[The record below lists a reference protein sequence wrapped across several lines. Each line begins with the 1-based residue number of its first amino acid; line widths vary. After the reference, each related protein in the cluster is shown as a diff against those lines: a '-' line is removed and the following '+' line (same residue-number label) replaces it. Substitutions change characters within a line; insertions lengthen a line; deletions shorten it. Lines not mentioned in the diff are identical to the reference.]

1 MLIMTYQDLEKLL
14 EQEAI
19 LVFPK
24 FDLEDAYALGTKLYQ
39 DGQTEPRPIAVRI
52 ILDDLMV
59 YQAFLPGT
67 NEGNNGW
74 MNRKCA
80 TVNRTHG
87 SSLRALAER
96 DLFGACEVWENDEA
110 HYALCGGAF
119 PILVQGTEDVEP
131 EFRGIATISGLPH
144 LEDHRRLTQSI
155 AEYLCDV
162 KNLRAELSTNL
173 PEDTTQE
180 AVANA
185 SAWELLQLEYYND
198 PDHMVFLGDLPEE
211 ELAALYDFEEE

>member
-1 MLIMTYQDLEKLL
+1 MTYQDLEKLL

-24 FDLEDAYALGTKLYQ
+24 FDMADAYALGTKLYQ
-39 DGQTEPRPIAVRI
+39 DGQTEPRPIAARV
-52 ILDDLMV
+52 ILDDLTV
-59 YQAFLPGT
+59 FQAFLPGT

-80 TVNRTHG
+80 TVNRTQG
-87 SSLRALAER
+87 CSLRALAER
-96 DLFGACEVWENDEA
+96 DLFGATETWENDDM

-119 PILVQGTEDVEP
+119 PILVQDGTCVEP

-155 AEYLCDV
+155 AEFLCDM
-162 KNLRAELSTNL
+162 KGLRELYLAEL
-173 PEDTTQE
+173 PEGMTAEDVQ
-180 AVANA
+180 AA
-185 SAWELLQLEYYND
+185 SAWDLLKIEYYSD
-198 PDHMVFLGDLPEE
+198 PTNEVFYSDADEE
-211 ELAALYDFEEE
+211 ELRTLYELEEEAE